1 MMGGEAPTS
10 DVMPQC
16 ERAKPVTE
24 KSFDY
29 FDAGLRGTRTPDT
42 ESLMEYVRMD
52 PTKGEPI
59 DHWASNSGPY
69 PSCIIDALWSTL
81 RVR

>member
-1 MMGGEAPTS
+1 MMMGGEAPPS

-16 ERAKPVTE
+16 ERAKAVTE

-42 ESLMEYVRMD
+42 ESMIKY
-52 PTKGEPI
+52 
-59 DHWASNSGPY
+59 
-69 PSCIIDALWSTL
+69 L
-81 RVR
+81 RRL

>member
-1 MMGGEAPTS
+1 MMMGGEAPPS

-16 ERAKPVTE
+16 ERAKAVTE

-42 ESLMEYVRMD
+42 ELLKLTEYFRMD
-52 PTKGEPI
+52 PTKGHFIEF
-59 DHWASNSGPY
+59 H
-69 PSCIIDALWSTL
+69 
-81 RVR
+81 